1 MKYSDITK
9 LKHLAHDKTSRSAN
23 PAVVRN
29 STIFFKSMQ
38 ELLDKEK
45 LVKKSS
51 KVNFYEYGRAG
62 SQTTIALQ
70 NFIAELELAHATFLT
85 STGFS
90 AVALAIISICRPGDE
105 IVVTDSVYA
114 PTRMITSKLLKEF
127 KIKTHF
133 YNPEDFKS
141 LQSKTNKKTI
151 RALERGIAV
160 LDIINKIGPTSL
172 KSIYE
177 ESTLPRPTLLRILHT
192 LEQTGL
198 IRRGLGDGLY
208 RPTFK
213 LEKMAINRHD
223 ETDLLAEIAAPT
235 INSLSEHISWPSDLA
250 VLSKEGPFM
259 VLKETSRPNSPFIL
273 NIDKIGH
280 KVSLTLSAVGR
291 AYLAYSSPEKIN
303 QLVPNTDL
311 IKLKPYLD
319 ELGALIQQAGKDLTS
334 DKQSVLLTNAS
345 CFLSI
350 FSACVVSWIWLRQAN
365 VAERALST
373 GIQGHDVDFYEG
385 KLAAAEYFL
394 HWELPLVSRDIEVLR
409 GQNATCNNV
418 KASYF

>member
-1 MKYSDITK
+1 MT
-9 LKHLAHDKTSRSAN
+9 
-23 PAVVRN
+23 
-29 STIFFKSMQ
+29 
-38 ELLDKEK
+38 
-45 LVKKSS
+45 
-51 KVNFYEYGRAG
+51 
-62 SQTTIALQ
+62 
-70 NFIAELELAHATFLT
+70 
-85 STGFS
+85 
-90 AVALAIISICRPGDE
+90 
-105 IVVTDSVYA
+105 
-114 PTRMITSKLLKEF
+114 
-127 KIKTHF
+127 
-133 YNPEDFKS
+133 
-141 LQSKTNKKTI
+141 KTNKKTI

-303 QLVPNTDL
+303 QLIPNTDL
-311 IKLKPYLD
+311 IKLKPCLEEIKKQGYALRDPRFGGGTDPLRSQYDDGLD
-319 ELGALIQQAGKDLTS
+319 ALAVALPHNGEVLGCINIA
-334 DKQSVLLTNAS
+334 
-345 CFLSI
+345 
-350 FSACVVSWIWLRQAN
+350 WLRKAVTLDNIKSNYLKPLQIAAREIVKKYIATSN
-365 VAERALST
+365 DN
-373 GIQGHDVDFYEG
+373 QH
-385 KLAAAEYFL
+385 KL
-394 HWELPLVSRDIEVLR
+394 
-409 GQNATCNNV
+409 
-418 KASYF
+418 

>member
-1 MKYSDITK
+1 MT
-9 LKHLAHDKTSRSAN
+9 
-23 PAVVRN
+23 
-29 STIFFKSMQ
+29 
-38 ELLDKEK
+38 
-45 LVKKSS
+45 
-51 KVNFYEYGRAG
+51 
-62 SQTTIALQ
+62 
-70 NFIAELELAHATFLT
+70 
-85 STGFS
+85 
-90 AVALAIISICRPGDE
+90 
-105 IVVTDSVYA
+105 
-114 PTRMITSKLLKEF
+114 
-127 KIKTHF
+127 
-133 YNPEDFKS
+133 
-141 LQSKTNKKTI
+141 KTNKKTI

-213 LEKMAINRHD
+213 LEKMVINRHD

-311 IKLKPYLD
+311 IKLKPYLEEIKKQGYALRD
-319 ELGALIQQAGKDLTS
+319 PSFGGGTDPLRSQYDDGLDALAVALPHNEEVLGCINIA
-334 DKQSVLLTNAS
+334 
-345 CFLSI
+345 
-350 FSACVVSWIWLRQAN
+350 WLRKAVTLDNIKSNYLKPLQIAAREIVKKYIATSN
-365 VAERALST
+365 DN
-373 GIQGHDVDFYEG
+373 QH
-385 KLAAAEYFL
+385 KL
-394 HWELPLVSRDIEVLR
+394 
-409 GQNATCNNV
+409 
-418 KASYF
+418 